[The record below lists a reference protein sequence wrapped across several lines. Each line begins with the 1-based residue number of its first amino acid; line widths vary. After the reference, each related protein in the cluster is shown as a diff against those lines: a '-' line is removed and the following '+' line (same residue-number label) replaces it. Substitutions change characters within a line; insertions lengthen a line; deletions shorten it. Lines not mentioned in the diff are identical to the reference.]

1 MEIFRAAPLASEGLD
16 ALNVVGFEV
25 HVSVL
30 AGCLLLLAGYW
41 LVVGPTGR
49 RFGWV
54 TEGAGRWRS
63 LSWVGAVAV
72 MFLALNGPLHEL
84 ADESLFSAHM
94 VQHMLLML
102 VMPPF
107 LLLGLPP
114 ELMRRVVQDRTALSL
129 GRILT
134 PSELERSRT
143 PSVWT
148 PSPSPIYCPVE
159 SGAQKTPF
167 NTVLLR
173 RPLEPGLHLTF
184 ISVAV
189 MMWWSVVAPVP
200 ELERIP
206 DGPLLMLYVFA
217 FGIPMTILSAFL
229 TMSDQLIYPYYALA
243 PRVTSLGPLED
254 QRLGGLLM
262 WIPGMLIF
270 WVAITAIWFRWTR
283 EEYQEWRHE
292 AREFAARP

>member
-1 MEIFRAAPLASEGLD
+1 MASPRAVAPVSEELD
-16 ALNVVGFEV
+16 VLNVAGFDF
-25 HVSVL
+25 HISVL
-30 AGCLLLLAGYW
+30 VGCLLLVVGYW
-41 LVVGPTGR
+41 LVVGPAGR

-54 TEGAGRWRS
+54 TEEAGRWRA

-72 MFLALNGPLHEL
+72 MFFALNGPLHEL

-94 VQHMLLML
+94 IQHMLLML

-107 LLLGLPP
+107 LLMGLPR
-114 ELMRRVVQDRTALSL
+114 ELVQRAVQDRTVLSL

-134 PSELERSRT
+134 YPALAFVVYNAVFLGWHF
-143 PSVWT
+143 PAAYDLALNHHSVH
-148 PSPSPIYCPVE
+148 VV
-159 SGAQKTPF
+159 Q
-167 NTVLLR
+167 
-173 RPLEPGLHLTF
+173 HLMF

-189 MMWWSVVAPVP
+189 MMWWPVVAPAP

-206 DGPLLMLYVFA
+206 DGPALMLYVFA

-229 TMSDQLIYPYYALA
+229 TMSDRLIYPYYELA

-283 EEYQEWRHE
+283 EEYQEWRRE

>member
-1 MEIFRAAPLASEGLD
+1 VA
-16 ALNVVGFEV
+16 GFEV

-30 AGCLLLLAGYW
+30 VGCVLLAAGYG
-41 LVVGPTGR
+41 LVVGPAGR

-54 TEGAGRWRS
+54 TEGAGWWRT
-63 LSWVGAVAV
+63 LSWVGAVAI
-72 MFLALNGPLHEL
+72 MFFTLNGPLHEL

-94 VQHMLLML
+94 IQHMLLML

-107 LLLGLPP
+107 LLMGLPR
-114 ELMRRVVQDRTALSL
+114 ELMRRLVRDRTVLSLARVLTNPALAFVVYNAVFIGWHFPVAYDLALKNHNVHVVQ
-129 GRILT
+129 
-134 PSELERSRT
+134 
-143 PSVWT
+143 
-148 PSPSPIYCPVE
+148 
-159 SGAQKTPF
+159 
-167 NTVLLR
+167 
-173 RPLEPGLHLTF
+173 HLMF

-206 DGPLLMLYVFA
+206 DGPPLMLYVFA
-217 FGIPMTILSAFL
+217 FGIPMTIISAFL
-229 TMSDQLIYPYYALA
+229 TMSDRLIYPYYELA

-270 WVAITAIWFRWTR
+270 WVAITTIWFRWTR
-283 EEYQEWRHE
+283 EEYQEWRRE
-292 AREFAARP
+292 APEFAARP

>member
-1 MEIFRAAPLASEGLD
+1 MA
-16 ALNVVGFEV
+16 GFEV

-30 AGCLLLLAGYW
+30 VGCVLMVAGYW
-41 LVVGPTGR
+41 LVVGPAGR

-54 TEGAGRWRS
+54 TAEAGRWRT

-72 MFLALNGPLHEL
+72 MFFALNGPLHEL
-84 ADESLFSAHM
+84 AEESLFSAHM
-94 VQHMLLML
+94 IQHMLVML

-107 LLLGLPP
+107 LLLGLPR
-114 ELMRRVVQDRTALSL
+114 ELVRRAVRDRTVLSLDRVLTYPALAFVAYNAVFLGWHFPAAYDLALNHQSVHVVQ
-129 GRILT
+129 
-134 PSELERSRT
+134 
-143 PSVWT
+143 
-148 PSPSPIYCPVE
+148 
-159 SGAQKTPF
+159 
-167 NTVLLR
+167 
-173 RPLEPGLHLTF
+173 HLMF

-189 MMWWSVVAPVP
+189 MMWWPVVAPAP

-206 DGPLLMLYVFA
+206 DGPPLMLYVFA

-229 TMSDQLIYPYYALA
+229 TMSDRLIYPYYKLA
-243 PRVTSLGPLED
+243 PRVMSLGPLED

-283 EEYQEWRHE
+283 EEYQEWRRE
-292 AREFAARP
+292 AREFAALP